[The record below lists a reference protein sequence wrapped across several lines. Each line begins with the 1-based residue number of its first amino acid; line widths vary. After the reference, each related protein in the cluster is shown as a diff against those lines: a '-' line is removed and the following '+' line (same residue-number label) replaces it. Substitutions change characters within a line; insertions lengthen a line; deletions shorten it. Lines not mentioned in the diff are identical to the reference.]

1 MTSVA
6 ETVGTDR
13 ASAADEQPQG
23 VSRAVVALLAIAVGA
38 AVANI
43 YYVQPLLNLVAR
55 SLGVSD
61 TAAGFLVTC
70 SQAGYLLGLALL
82 VPLGDLRE
90 RRRLITTLLA
100 GAAVALSACAA
111 APGFAVLAGAL
122 LAAGALSAVAQIIV
136 PLAATLAAPEE
147 RGRVVGTVMSGLL
160 IGILSARIV
169 SGVVAELGGYR
180 LIFALGAA
188 AMLTTALLLRR
199 ALPVLPPVKQMPYRS
214 ALASVVELIG
224 AEPVLR
230 QRMALGALQMA
241 GFTMFWTAVAFLLGG
256 PPYDY
261 GEGLIG
267 LFGLAGVA
275 GALVAPLAGRLA
287 DRGHGRRALT
297 GFLGAILL
305 SWALLAAGG
314 SSLIALIAGIVLLD
328 IGIQG
333 SQISNQSRIYELAP
347 EARSRL
353 TTAYMVALFF
363 GGVVGSILAA
373 NVYDAAGWHTTCAL
387 GASLALTALAIWAT
401 TESRLRR

>member
-1 MTSVA
+1 
-6 ETVGTDR
+6 
-13 ASAADEQPQG
+13 
-23 VSRAVVALLAIAVGA
+23 
-38 AVANI
+38 
-43 YYVQPLLNLVAR
+43 
-55 SLGVSD
+55 
-61 TAAGFLVTC
+61 
-70 SQAGYLLGLALL
+70 
-82 VPLGDLRE
+82 
-90 RRRLITTLLA
+90 
-100 GAAVALSACAA
+100 
-111 APGFAVLAGAL
+111 
-122 LAAGALSAVAQIIV
+122 
-136 PLAATLAAPEE
+136 
-147 RGRVVGTVMSGLL
+147 MSGLL

-169 SGVVAELGGYR
+169 SGIVAELGGYR

-188 AMLTTALLLRR
+188 TMLTMALLLRR
-199 ALPVLPPVKQMPYRS
+199 ALPLLPPVKQMPYS
-214 ALASVVELIG
+214 GALASVIELIG

-287 DRGHGRRALT
+287 DRGQGRRALT
-297 GFLGAILL
+297 AFLCAILA

-373 NVYDAAGWHTTCAL
+373 NVYGAAGWHTTCAL
-387 GASLALTALAIWAT
+387 GAALALTALAIWAA
-401 TESRLRR
+401 TESQSRREGIGPRRRPR